1 MPKDYANIYNL
12 SEEEFVLEKKDLW
25 KDAIPG
31 TIDLANNLLKKI
43 EDDEYP
49 YVLSVE
55 ASYGMG
61 KTYFFSRFCEHA
73 KDNGYDCIY
82 ISAWEND
89 YQPSPFCF
97 ITKEILNCLATD
109 LSPSIQSSL
118 MKLKS
123 NAIAVTKK
131 ILSSSNLY
139 VGFNIKLFS
148 AGIDTNLEKLCTNF
162 LETKDEIKEFKK
174 ELVKILVENKIKP
187 LIIIVDELDR
197 CRPDYALKTLEII
210 KHLFDID
217 NLYVILP
224 INKEAIDEAVKSTYG
239 QMINSENY
247 VRKLITEN
255 YILPVSTEEDYKKI
269 VKTIITKEKLR
280 KVIRKKFIEIND
292 NFNGFNV
299 IVESIAKY
307 AFSGKLTYRE
317 VSKVCNEFICYAN
330 KFNKKI
336 MIEYLAYKLCKQYK
350 PNNVNL
356 NIDHPFCTSG
366 YGAKTRDNMLKIKDL
381 HNLTF
386 NLTSY
391 FYHNSF
397 DIDYSK
403 EVKKWLKV
411 ESKFNTYEEFYKYIN
426 DALSLKDDI
435 LKCHMYHGGQER
447 FLKFFNELENA
458 KKLALEYQCK
468 YGSTDNDKNEQLYYD
483 NIITNS
489 LCLYEK

>member
-89 YQPSPFCF
+89 YQPSPFLFLCNKIIRF
-97 ITKEILNCLATD
+97 MKNKDDPVVKSHLVELVSICKDILTELHINASVYNIFHIDIITCCKIIYNRLLNKNNQDA
-109 LSPSIQSSL
+109 IQ
-118 MKLKS
+118 
-123 NAIAVTKK
+123 
-131 ILSSSNLY
+131 
-139 VGFNIKLFS
+139 
-148 AGIDTNLEKLCTNF
+148 
-162 LETKDEIKEFKK
+162 EFKK
-174 ELVKILVENKIKP
+174 HLTELIVSTKTKP

-210 KHLFDID
+210 KHFFDVD

-224 INKEAIDEAVKSTYG
+224 INKNALEQAVEATYG
-239 QMINSENY
+239 KINNSENY
-247 VRKLITEN
+247 MRKLITET
-255 YILPVSTEEDYKKI
+255 YIIPNPNKESYRKI
-269 VKTIITKEKLR
+269 VKSFISKEKLKR
-280 KVIRKKFIEIND
+280 PIRKKFIETND
-292 NFNGFNV
+292 NFNGFNT
-299 IVESIAKY
+299 IIESITKY
-307 AFSGKLTYRE
+307 SFDGKLTYRE

-336 MIEYLAYKLCKQYK
+336 MVEYLAYKLCKQYSS
-350 PNNVNL
+350 NNVHL
-356 NIDHPFCTSG
+356 NVEHPFYTSG
-366 YGAKTRDNMLKIKDL
+366 YTTKKRQQIMNIEEISKLTYDL
-381 HNLTF
+381 HSLMQCNF
-386 NLTSY
+386 SEMSY
-391 FYHNSF
+391 IETVRKWEKSKSDF
-397 DIDYSK
+397 D
-403 EVKKWLKV
+403 
-411 ESKFNTYEEFYKYIN
+411 TYEAFYKYVDN
-426 DALSLKDDI
+426 VLNTKDDV
-435 LKCHMYHGGQER
+435 LKCRMYHGGQER

-483 NIITNS
+483 SIITNS